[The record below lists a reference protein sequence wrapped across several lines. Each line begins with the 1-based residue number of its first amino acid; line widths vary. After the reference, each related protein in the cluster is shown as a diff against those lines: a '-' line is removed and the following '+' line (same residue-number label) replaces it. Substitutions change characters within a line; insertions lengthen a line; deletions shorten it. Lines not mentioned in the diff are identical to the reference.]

1 MSKIRIPK
9 LLEKHSVLPLQFDQR
24 SSKFIVGTSEDYVS
38 PHTLLGE
45 LPYKKDTL
53 ALDDL
58 AGLSLG
64 VVDGSAFITGPKVN
78 KLLLSQQ
85 RMVQRM
91 AHYAVSGAEEVMND
105 MYVELQTTDTIDEKK
120 FRAHHDT
127 RQGVVKLSTTT
138 SDAVFV
144 TGRSGRIVRAVEMKP
159 THFAEY
165 EALSADGY
173 ELIAFLAGM
182 GHIARKAAEY

>member
-9 LLEKHSVLPLQFDQR
+9 MLEKHSVLPLQFDDR
-24 SSKFIVGTSEDYVS
+24 SSKFVVGTSEDYVS

-58 AGLSLG
+58 AGLSMG
-64 VVDGSAFITGPKVN
+64 VVEGSVFITGPKIN

-85 RMVQRM
+85 RM
-91 AHYAVSGAEEVMND
+91 AHYAVSRAEDVMND
-105 MYVELQTTDTIDEKK
+105 TYNELQTTEEVGDKK
-120 FRAHHDT
+120 FRAHYNT

-138 SDAVFV
+138 SDATFV
-144 TGRSGRIVRAVEMKP
+144 IGRNGRIVRAVEMKP
-159 THFAEY
+159 TRFTEY
-165 EALSADGY
+165 EVLSADGY
-173 ELIAFLAGM
+173 ELVAFLAGM